1 MRTFDEWLMDRKEVM
16 DWLYEVDPALHEAV
30 VNQGQ
35 RIVPALL
42 MAAGSLWGGNKLLNK
57 SDTPIPANDPPPI
70 VSQVDE
76 PPAPTP
82 APAAKPAPDLTL
94 AQAVKPAAHLP
105 RPTFKVDGNSWIA
118 TGSAPLSKSLDDYTS
133 LQVARQKA
141 TMAAKV
147 VAAQGLFGTDV
158 GSVGDTTSDIVR
170 GNLPP
175 HNVEDEQVEDGIL
188 TVTIRGQM
196 PKERR

>member
-16 DWLYEVDPALHEAV
+16 DWLHEVDPVLHEAV
-30 VNQGQ
+30 INKSQ

-42 MAAGSLWGGNKLLNK
+42 MAAGSLWGGNKILNK
-57 SDTPIPANDPPPI
+57 LATPIPANDPHPI
-70 VSQVDE
+70 VRQVDE

-82 APAAKPAPDLTL
+82 APIAKLTPAPTL
-94 AQAVKPAAHLP
+94 APAAKPAAHLP
-105 RPTFKVDGNSWIA
+105 RPTFKIDGNSWVT
-118 TGSAPLSKSLDDYTS
+118 TGSAPLRKSLDDYTS

-141 TMAAKV
+141 VMAAKV

-175 HNVEDEQVEDGIL
+175 HNVEDEQIEDGIL